1 MSSSQLAAQMLHQAR
16 RPGEALT
23 ALPAEALPND
33 LADAYAAQAQLVGLL
48 SNEIGP
54 PIGYKVGC
62 TNITARQM
70 LKLDFPF
77 SGRCFESQVVS
88 SPASIDASALHMIGI
103 EPEIAVRIARD
114 LAPGKVWTTDHVIE
128 HIGEVMPAIE
138 IVESRFSTWPL
149 MGVLSAIADN
159 GVHRQLVLGNEIT
172 NWSQQQVE
180 DAQVSLTANGRVV
193 REGCAT
199 NVDGGPFAVVAW
211 LANHL
216 NAMGITL
223 MAGEVITT
231 GVMTD
236 IYDSAPGEELH
247 AEYNLPGDVRL
258 SIT

>member
-1 MSSSQLAAQMLHQAR
+1 MSNPQLAAQMLYQAR

-23 ALPAEALPND
+23 ALPAEALPSD
-33 LADAYAAQAQLVGLL
+33 LADAYAAQAQLVELL
-48 SNEIGP
+48 SNENGP

-77 SGRCFESQVVS
+77 SGRCFKSQVVS

-159 GVHRQLVLGNEIT
+159 GVHRQLVLGNEIV

-180 DAQVSLTANGRVV
+180 DAQVSLTANGRIV

-199 NVDGGPFAVVAW
+199 NVDGGPFSVVAW

-216 NAMGITL
+216 NSMGITL

-236 IYDSAPGEELH
+236 IYDSVPGEELL
-247 AEYNLPGDVRL
+247 AEYDLTGDVRL
-258 SIT
+258 SVI